1 MEVIHPDS
9 GSTARNSCI
18 RAPTRAPL
26 AAVRWTKACE
36 YASAAQERSLVVTV
50 HPWERKA
57 CATRVVPV
65 KTSRMRLGAPAGRCS
80 WTKAKIFSTRDA
92 LLPMYFTP
100 YVFIS
105 LTGVEAFREVKF
117 IVGNE

>member
-1 MEVIHPDS
+1 
-9 GSTARNSCI
+9 
-18 RAPTRAPL
+18 
-26 AAVRWTKACE
+26 
-36 YASAAQERSLVVTV
+36 
-50 HPWERKA
+50 
-57 CATRVVPV
+57 
-65 KTSRMRLGAPAGRCS
+65 
-80 WTKAKIFSTRDA
+80 